1 MTRRKLPHELCMGL
15 TGKVKLKPTPDAQE
29 SQTVIYARAKPGR
42 GTFTGQDGQDYTLRR
57 SYNRMD
63 NPSTTQ
69 LQGRARLAEATRQW
83 RAKPVPEKQAY
94 RLRAEAL
101 HMTGFNLW
109 VKEFCAA
116 NPLEGF

>member
-1 MTRRKLPHELCMGL
+1 MGL

-83 RAKPVPEKQAY
+83 RGKTDAEKQLY

-116 NPLEGF
+116 NPLVGF